1 MSSTKGKTE
10 MTQKVAFVSGSGRG
24 IGRAIA
30 IALAESG
37 HAVAVGDLREPEGN
51 ETVELI
57 RKAGGKALFV
67 PLDVADSAS
76 VQAAL
81 KRAVDELGPVDV
93 LVNNAGWDE
102 LKPFTD
108 TNEAFWQKV
117 VDINYLGTLRLIH
130 AVLPGMLERK
140 WGRIISISSDAA
152 RVGSSFEAVYSGA
165 KGAIISFTKTLAR
178 EVARKGVTANSV
190 CPGPT
195 RTPGFESVVDPTNA
209 KLLESMVKSV
219 PLGRLGEPEDIAAA
233 VVYLASERAGYVTGQ
248 TLSVSGGL
256 TMA

>member
-1 MSSTKGKTE
+1 

-30 IALAESG
+30 VALAESG

-76 VQAAL
+76 VHAAL
-81 KRAVDELGPVDV
+81 KRAAEELGPVDV

-102 LKPFTD
+102 LKPFTATD
-108 TNEAFWQKV
+108 EAFWQKV

-130 AVLPGMLERK
+130 AVLPSMLERK

-165 KGAIISFTKTLAR
+165 KGAIISFSKTLAR

-209 KLLESMVKSV
+209 KLLESMVKAV

>member
-1 MSSTKGKTE
+1 
-10 MTQKVAFVSGSGRG
+10 MTQRVAFVSGAGRG

-30 IALAESG
+30 IELAKG
-37 HAVAVGDLREPEGN
+37 GYAVAVGDLRETEGQ
-51 ETVELI
+51 ETVALI
-57 RKAGGKALFV
+57 SQAGGEALFT
-67 PLDVADSAS
+67 PLDVADSVS
-76 VQAAL
+76 VNKAL
-81 KRAVDELGPVDV
+81 ARTVAELGPVDA

-102 LKPFTD
+102 LKPFAATD
-108 TNEAFWQKV
+108 EAFWRKV
-117 VDINYLGTLRLIH
+117 VDINFLGTLRLIH
-130 AVLPGMLERK
+130 AVLPGMQERK

-178 EVARKGVTANSV
+178 EVARNSVTANSV

-195 RTPGFESVVDPTNA
+195 RTPGFESVIDPTNA
-209 KLLESMVKSV
+209 KLLESMVRGV
-219 PLGRLGEPEDIAAA
+219 PLGRLGEPDDIAAA
-233 VVYLASERAGYVTGQ
+233 VAFLASEKAGYITGQ

>member
-1 MSSTKGKTE
+1 
-10 MTQKVAFVSGSGRG
+10 MTQKVAFVSGAGRG

-30 IALAESG
+30 VALAESG

-57 RKAGGKALFV
+57 CKAGGKALFV

-76 VQAAL
+76 VHAAL
-81 KRAVDELGPVDV
+81 KRAVDELGSVDV

-102 LKPFTD
+102 LKPFTATD
-108 TNEAFWQKV
+108 EAFWQKV

-233 VVYLASERAGYVTGQ
+233 VVYLASDRAGYVTGQ

>member
-1 MSSTKGKTE
+1 MNQAAAPLTARR
-10 MTQKVAFVSGSGRG
+10 VALVSGAGRG

-30 IALAESG
+30 VALAKSG
-37 HAVAVGDLREPEGN
+37 HDVAVADLREPESL

-57 RKAGGKALFV
+57 RQAGGRGLYVA
-67 PLDVADSAS
+67 LDVGNSAS
-76 VQAAL
+76 VAA
-81 KRAVDELGPVDV
+81 AVARTVAELGPVEV

-102 LKPFTD
+102 LKPFTATD
-108 TNEAFWQKV
+108 EAFWQKV
-117 VDINYLGTLRLIH
+117 VDINYLGVLRLIH

-140 WGRIISISSDAA
+140 WGRVISISSDAA

-165 KGAIISFTKTLAR
+165 KGAVISFTKTLAR
-178 EVARKGVTANSV
+178 ESARKNVTCNCV

-195 RTPGFESVVDPTNA
+195 RTPGFESVIDPTNA
-209 KLLESMVKSV
+209 KLLESMVKGV
-219 PLGRLGEPEDIAAA
+219 PLGRLGEPEDIGAA
-233 VVYLASERAGYVTGQ
+233 VAFLAGDNASYITGQ

>member
-1 MSSTKGKTE
+1 
-10 MTQKVAFVSGSGRG
+10 MTRKVAFVSGSGRG

-30 IALAESG
+30 IVLANCG
-37 HAVAVGDLREPEGN
+37 HGVAVGDLREVEGK
-51 ETVELI
+51 ETVALI
-57 RKAGGKALFV
+57 QSAGGKAVFV
-67 PLDVADSAS
+67 PLDVANSAS
-76 VQAAL
+76 VNASVKAA
-81 KRAVDELGPVDV
+81 VEELGPVDV

-102 LKPFTD
+102 LKPFTATD
-108 TNEAFWQKV
+108 EEFWQKV
-117 VDINYLGTLRLIH
+117 VNINYLGTLRLIH

-140 WGRIISISSDAA
+140 WGRVISISSDAA

-195 RTPGFESVVDPTNA
+195 RTPGFESVMDPRNV
-209 KLLESMVKSV
+209 KLLDAMLKAV

-233 VVYLASERAGYVTGQ
+233 VAYLASESAGYVTGQ
-248 TLSVSGGL
+248 TLSISGGL

>member
-1 MSSTKGKTE
+1 
-10 MTQKVAFVSGSGRG
+10 MTQKVAFVSGAGRG

-30 IALAESG
+30 VALAESG
-37 HAVAVGDLREPEGN
+37 YAVAVGDLREPESKD
-51 ETVELI
+51 TVALI
-57 RKAGGKALFV
+57 EKAGGRALFV
-67 PLDVADSAS
+67 PLDVSNTES
-76 VQAAL
+76 VRAAL
-81 KRAVDELGPVDV
+81 AQVVAGLGSVDV

-102 LKPFTD
+102 LKPFIATD
-108 TNEAFWQKV
+108 EAFWQKV

-178 EVARKGVTANSV
+178 EVARKSVTANCV

-195 RTPGFESVVDPTNA
+195 RTPGFESVIDPTNA
-209 KLLESMVKSV
+209 KLLESMVKGV

-233 VVYLASERAGYVTGQ
+233 VAYLASERAGYVTGQ

>member
-1 MSSTKGKTE
+1 

-30 IALAESG
+30 IALAESD

-76 VQAAL
+76 VHAAL
-81 KRAVDELGPVDV
+81 KRAVEELGPVDV

-102 LKPFTD
+102 LKPFTATD
-108 TNEAFWQKV
+108 EAFWQKV

-165 KGAIISFTKTLAR
+165 KGAIISFSKTLAR